1 MKKILT
7 TIMIAGSLAFA
18 SCEFDTTSGSDK
30 KCIDKLE
37 DSLKLVMMDCSNLTY
52 VATHYAGDAAVCR
65 KFEGNIALITYFECT
80 SEETTK

>member
-7 TIMIAGSLAFA
+7 AILMAGSLAFA
-18 SCEFDTTSGSDK
+18 SCELDTTSDSDK

-37 DSLKLVMMDCSNLTY
+37 DSLKLVMLDCTNLTY
-52 VATHYAGDAAVCR
+52 VATHYAGDAAACR

-80 SEETTK
+80 TGESTK